1 MDTSGLS
8 GLQGAALALEY
19 ATDVEKLAQDQ
30 KRAEGAAVVRLIEG
44 AGNPQPLGPDPVAPV
59 DPDGRGAR
67 VNIKI

>member
-19 ATDVEKLAQDQ
+19 ETGVEKLAQDQ
-30 KRAEGAAVVRLIEG
+30 KRIEGHAVVRLIEG
-44 AGNPQPLGPDPVAPV
+44 AGHPQPPGPDPVAPV
-59 DPDGRGAR
+59 DPEGRGAR